1 MPYGKSPAKMGHK
14 DSAMKMKGSWM
25 SKHVQDLF
33 KEMPIDNKASALE
46 MGHSPMEMGHSP
58 AKMGHSPLEK
68 NETPAERKARLK
80 KENQAELA
88 RLKELTAKRK
98 AKEEADKNKP
108 KIKDQTKLQ
117 ALKARVKSDLT
128 GKTGKGGPG
137 SSRN

>member
-1 MPYGKSPAKMGHK
+1 MPYGKSPAKMGHGPI
-14 DSAMKMKGSWM
+14 KMKGSWM

-58 AKMGHSPLEK
+58 LEK

-80 KENQAELA
+80 RENQAEIA
-88 RLKELTAKRK
+88 RLNAVKAKRE

-108 KIKDQTKLQ
+108 EIKAQTKLQ
-117 ALKARVKSDLT
+117 ALKARIKSDLIGTT
-128 GKTGKGGPG
+128 GRWT
-137 SSRN
+137 RII

>member
-1 MPYGKSPAKMGHK
+1 MPYGKSPAKMGHGPI
-14 DSAMKMKGSWM
+14 KMKGSWM

-58 AKMGHSPLEK
+58 LEK

-80 KENQAELA
+80 KENKAELA
-88 RLKELTAKRK
+88 RLKAVAAKRE
-98 AKEEADKNKP
+98 AEEEANKNKP
-108 KIKDQTKLQ
+108 KPKQQTKLQ